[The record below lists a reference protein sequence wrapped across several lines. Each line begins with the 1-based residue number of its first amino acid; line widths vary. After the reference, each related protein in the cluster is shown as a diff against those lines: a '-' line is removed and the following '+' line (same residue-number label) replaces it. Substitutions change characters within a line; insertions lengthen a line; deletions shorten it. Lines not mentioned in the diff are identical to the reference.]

1 MATGLTA
8 SQGLHWPH
16 PARYRLLRPRHPVQ
30 SCHLV
35 DDDTEAQSL
44 VQAHATVEGKRH
56 RSDPGCQSPEL
67 GLSAELYPLALLSPA
82 TSGPPSPR
90 GEGGEERGPP
100 WSPHLEPAPAAGSK
114 PRPALRLS
122 PALAF
127 PLRRL
132 LHAAS
137 NASARPLPTS
147 PPAGVVSRESPPPPP
162 PGPRRHPRRRHVWV
176 LGAATG
182 PRRPDGASG

>member
-1 MATGLTA
+1 MSKRRDMFRKTSGGQGGGLVATGLTA

-67 GLSAELYPLALLSPA
+67 GLSAGLYPLALLS
-82 TSGPPSPR
+82 
-90 GEGGEERGPP
+90 
-100 WSPHLEPAPAAGSK
+100 L
-114 PRPALRLS
+114 
-122 PALAF
+122 
-127 PLRRL
+127 
-132 LHAAS
+132 
-137 NASARPLPTS
+137 
-147 PPAGVVSRESPPPPP
+147 
-162 PGPRRHPRRRHVWV
+162 
-176 LGAATG
+176 
-182 PRRPDGASG
+182 

>member
-1 MATGLTA
+1 MSKRHDMFRKTSGGQGGGLVATGLTA

-100 WSPHLEPAPAAGSK
+100 WSPHLEPAPGARTCRRVQAQAGSA
-114 PRPALRLS
+114 PVTCPRLS
-122 PALAF
+122 PSPAPTRGFECFRASIAHQ
-127 PLRRL
+127 PACWRRQ
-132 LHAAS
+132 
-137 NASARPLPTS
+137 
-147 PPAGVVSRESPPPPP
+147 
-162 PGPRRHPRRRHVWV
+162 
-176 LGAATG
+176 
-182 PRRPDGASG
+182 